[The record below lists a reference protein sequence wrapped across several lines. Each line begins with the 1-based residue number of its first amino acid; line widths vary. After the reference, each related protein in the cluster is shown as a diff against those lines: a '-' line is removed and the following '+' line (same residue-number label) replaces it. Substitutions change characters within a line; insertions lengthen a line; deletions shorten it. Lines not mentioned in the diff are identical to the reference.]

1 MKKYKN
7 FALLG
12 FIFVSSFLGASYS
25 LSQKEKV
32 ELAGFADIFTKQKSE
47 PRIEIRRDEIE
58 KYKKDEERL
67 KKNSEKNLEQKPEK
81 HFEQNL
87 EIKNFEKVG
96 FADLTEKLM
105 PSVVSIITTK
115 KVDHKAHISMGDKDV
130 RDFLDRFFSS
140 PFGGGASPFGEK
152 GEREEKPANPHAN
165 KEMTFGSGFVI
176 SADGYIVTN
185 NHVIEDAD
193 EISVKFSD
201 DKQLKAKLIG
211 ADELIDLALL
221 KVTPKNSLDFV
232 SFGDSDLV
240 KIGHWAI
247 AIGNPFGLGG
257 SVSTGVVSA
266 IARDI
271 NAGPYD
277 NFIQT
282 DASINRGHSGGP
294 LFNAIGDVIGINTAI
309 ISPSGGNVGIGFS
322 IPSNLAVPILNDLKE
337 GKKIKRGYLGI
348 KIQALNQE
356 MADALSLS
364 EPSGALVAE
373 VIKDSPADQAG
384 LQVGDLILEFNDI
397 KIKSMRQLPRL
408 VAVTPIDSIAT
419 MKLIS
424 QGRDKIVK
432 IKILE
437 NKELNNLKD
446 QKNPNKKKEVEPK
459 KYESKE
465 FKDYGLSIADLS
477 EEVKQQFKIDK
488 SISSGVVIVDV
499 KNDSP
504 CADVGLMKK
513 DIITQVNQETVTSIQ
528 DFETKIKGKKT
539 ILFLVNRGGIIM
551 FVSPTLEK

>member
-32 ELAGFADIFTKQKSE
+32 ELVGFADIFTKQKTE
-47 PRIEIRRDEIE
+47 PKIEIRRDDLE
-58 KYKKDEERL
+58 KSEKSDQKLE
-67 KKNSEKNLEQKPEK
+67 KNSDKNA
-81 HFEQNL
+81 
-87 EIKNFEKVG
+87 EIKNFERVG

-115 KVDHKAHISMGDKDV
+115 KVDHKAHSPIGDRDLK
-130 RDFLDRFFSS
+130 DFLDRFFSS
-140 PFGGGASPFGEK
+140 PFGGGSSPFAEK
-152 GEREEKPANPHAN
+152 GEREEKPANPQAN

-221 KVTPKNSLDFV
+221 KVTPKNLLDCV
-232 SFGDSDLV
+232 YFGDSDLV

-257 SVSTGVVSA
+257 SVSAGVVSA

-294 LFNAIGDVIGINTAI
+294 LFNSVGDVIGINTAI

-337 GKKIKRGYLGI
+337 GKKIKRGYLGV

-356 MADALSLS
+356 MADALGLS

-373 VIKDSPADQAG
+373 VIKDSPSDQAG

-424 QGRDKIVK
+424 QGKEKIIK

-437 NKELNNLKD
+437 NKEANNLKG
-446 QKNPNKKKEVEPK
+446 QKNTNKKKEVEPQ

-477 EEVKQQFKIDK
+477 EGVRQQMKIDK
-488 SISSGVVIVDV
+488 SVSSGVVIVDV
-499 KNDSP
+499 QNDSP

-513 DIITQVNQETVTSIQ
+513 DVITQVNQEGLMSIQ

-539 ILFLVNRGGIIM
+539 ILLLVNRGGIMM